1 MVKVFNYFNDKNY
14 PIQVTDETC
23 ILTKYTFL
31 ENNELWENNSLKQF
45 FSQIDKHN
53 NYNII
58 DIGAQSG
65 LYSLFAKYLPNSKFY
80 SFEPFKPTFKLL
92 NDNIKLNEIT
102 NVETFNLAISDNKG
116 ISNFNV
122 CLGHNGLHTMGS
134 NPLRFN
140 DIQKIQV
147 ETDTIDNLFY
157 EKNIPVHF
165 IKIDTEGFE
174 YFILKGAI
182 NTINKYKPII
192 QLEWNITNMQQCNIN
207 PNMLLEL
214 FNNLDYI
221 EKCMVE
227 EEKIFGP
234 K

>member
-1 MVKVFNYFNDKNY
+1 MAKVFNYFNDKNY
-14 PIQVTDETC
+14 PIKVTQETC
-23 ILTKYTFL
+23 VLTSGTFL
-31 ENNELWENNSLKQF
+31 PNNELWENKSLKQF
-45 FSQIDKHN
+45 FSKIDNN
-53 NYNII
+53 NYNIV

-65 LYSLFAKYLPNSKFY
+65 LYTLFAKYLPNSKFY

-92 NDNIKLNEIT
+92 NDNIKLNELT
-102 NVETFNLAISDNKG
+102 NVETFNLALSDNKG

-122 CLGHNGLHTMGS
+122 CLAHNGLHTMGS
-134 NPLRFN
+134 NPLRFK
-140 DIQKIQV
+140 DIQQIQV
-147 ETDTIDNLFY
+147 ETDTLDNLFY

-182 NTINKYKPII
+182 NTINKYKPLI
-192 QLEWNITNMQQCNIN
+192 QLEWNITNMKQCNVT
-207 PNMLLEL
+207 PTMLLEL
-214 FNNLDYI
+214 LQQLNYT

-227 EEKIFGP
+227 EEKIFGS